1 VYLTREQWFAL
12 YAADDRVDDETFC
25 ESLKRG
31 QFRLHPA
38 LGSGRSLGCITLPFF
53 SDFIVL
59 RRKLLATTQ
68 LDIPGLDK
76 RAYGRVVVT

>member
-1 VYLTREQWFAL
+1 VYLKREQWFAL
-12 YAADDRVDDETFC
+12 YADDERVDDETFC
-25 ESLKRG
+25 DSLKRG

-53 SDFIVL
+53 TDFTIL
-59 RRKLLATTQ
+59 RRKLLAAPQ
-68 LDIPGLDK
+68 HDIPGRDK